1 MKQAVKK
8 KEVIKK
14 PSIADIKAKMGL
26 KVDVNNLEASSA
38 DKPMDFIPLPIA
50 FENAVKLPGIPQGYT
65 TIITGWS
72 NTGKSTMKNCIIA
85 SCINNGILPVIF
97 ETEGNFDFTYAIDCG
112 MKATPIYGEVDV
124 EQVDEETGEIFLV
137 KEQRIIDY
145 VGDFIYFDTK
155 TLCAQYGD
163 NDYSSGKKTKNKRKE
178 AVLEDIA
185 YAINDLLDMQAN
197 GDIQQPI
204 CFIWDSIGSIGSYK
218 SLASK
223 VGNNMFDAGAISAA
237 FNNILNSRIPM
248 SRKVS
253 EPYFNTFVCVNKIWN
268 DSMNSAMGLPSIE
281 LKGGKTFFY
290 GARLIMHLGGVS
302 KAATKKLSATAKG
315 QTYNYGIISKI
326 KVTKNQLPTP
336 FNITYEGE
344 IACVHNG
351 LCCPEDIDA
360 YKKEHMKDLIER
372 IVSFSKENL
381 RNGIFLKNVKSR
393 IVLSYFF
400 LFISIYI

>member
-14 PSIADIKAKMGL
+14 PSISSIKEKMGL
-26 KVDVNNLEASSA
+26 KVDVNNLETSSA
-38 DKPMDFIPLPIA
+38 DKPMDFIPLPPA

-97 ETEGNFDFTYAIDCG
+97 ETEGNFDFSYAIDCG
-112 MKATPIYGEVDV
+112 MKATPVYGEIDV

-137 KEQRIIDY
+137 KENRIIDY
-145 VGDFIYFDTK
+145 EGDFLYFDTK

-197 GDIQQPI
+197 GEIQQPI
-204 CFIWDSIGSIGSYK
+204 CFIWDSIGSIGSFK

-344 IACVHNG
+344 MACVHNG
-351 LCCPEDIDA
+351 LCCPEDIDN

-372 IVSFSKENL
+372 IASLSKEKTIEIADNDVSFDEVEEMEYS
-381 RNGIFLKNVKSR
+381 
-393 IVLSYFF
+393 
-400 LFISIYI
+400 

>member
-372 IVSFSKENL
+372 IVSLSKEKE
-381 RNGIFLKNVKSR
+381 IQ
-393 IVLSYFF
+393 IVDNDVSFDETEEMEY
-400 LFISIYI
+400 S